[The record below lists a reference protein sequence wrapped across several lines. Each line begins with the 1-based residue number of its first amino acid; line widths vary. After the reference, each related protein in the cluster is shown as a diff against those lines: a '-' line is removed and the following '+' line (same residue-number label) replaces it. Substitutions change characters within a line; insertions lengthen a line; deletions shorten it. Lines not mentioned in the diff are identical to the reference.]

1 MVIYGTEEIVEKLKL
16 RRIRISSSLREE
28 FERKIIADLAFIQ
41 KLK

>member
-16 RRIRISSSLREE
+16 DESEFASSLRNE

-41 KLK
+41 KL